1 MLDAATPVPV
11 PGPAP
16 VEPRPRYRWLWA
28 LGSLVLILVA
38 MAAVRGDAP
47 RTVVVADGSVSP
59 LPEAEETA
67 IPDGVSPYTEI
78 DPVGA
83 ELEVCEWDYC
93 IVHDAIGMDQISGF
107 LYEISPSEAQAVA
120 DQVVEDWGVAPVSV
134 ASRMIPGQTGGLYDP
149 NNDSITLDEPVIAW
163 SLIHELAHHL
173 VAETHPHEVEGHG
186 PEFLATLESLAGTP

>member
-173 VAETHPHEVEGHG
+173 VAETHPPEVEGHG